1 MSPQLISILA
11 LAVMFVIATVVPVNM
26 GILAFVGAFLVGTMV
41 ADLPSKDIIA
51 GFPGGLFLTLVGIT
65 FLFAIAQNNG
75 TIDWLVELAVRA
87 VRGRVAAIPCIMF
100 FLAATLT
107 AVGAVSP
114 GAVAIIAPIA
124 LGFAFQYKI
133 NPLMMGL
140 MVIHGAQ
147 AGGFSPISIYGGIT
161 NKVVG
166 EAGLPLNEV
175 VTFLASLVVN
185 LVVAVLLFVL
195 MGGRRLLKQ
204 RAGQADSVDQVLTE
218 ASAGGA
224 VHVAGTPGDPHIQV
238 TVAQPQGGAQI
249 YGDAEAQALSE
260 WKHEARD
267 DPDNLLEEADAEP
280 HHGHSRPYQMLTVLG
295 LVALA
300 VLTLVFDADIGFTS
314 LTIGLVLALIAPNMQ
329 KRATGQITWPE
340 ILLICGVSTYVA
352 VMEEMGT
359 IDYVGD
365 SVAGLASP
373 LIAALLLCLIG
384 AIVSAFASSTAVLGS
399 IIPLAV
405 PFLQSGT
412 GVSAIGFV
420 AALAVSSTIVDVS
433 PFSTNGALVLA
444 NAKGVDR
451 QVFFRRLL
459 SYAAVVTIAA
469 PIVLWV
475 VFVVVL

>member
-1 MSPQLISILA
+1 MSPELISILA
-11 LAVMFVIATVVPVNM
+11 LAVMFVIATIVPVNM
-26 GILAFVGAFLVGTMV
+26 GILAFVGAFLVGTII
-41 ADLPSKDIIA
+41 ADMPSKDIIA

-87 VRGRVAAIPCIMF
+87 VRGRVAAIPWIMF
-100 FLAATLT
+100 FLAALLT

-166 EAGLPLNEV
+166 DAGLPLNQV

-185 LVVAVLLFVL
+185 LVVAVLLFAL
-195 MGGRRLLKQ
+195 MGGRRLLRE
-204 RAGQADSVDQVLTE
+204 RAGPGEAVDRVLTE

-224 VHVAGTPGDPHIQV
+224 FHVEAGPSGEPHIQV

-260 WKHEARD
+260 WQHEARD

-295 LVALA
+295 LIALA

-314 LTIGLVLALIAPNMQ
+314 LTIGLLLALIAPNMQ

-420 AALAVSSTIVDVS
+420 AALAV
-433 PFSTNGALVLA
+433 
-444 NAKGVDR
+444 
-451 QVFFRRLL
+451 
-459 SYAAVVTIAA
+459 Y
-469 PIVLWV
+469 
-475 VFVVVL
+475 